1 MLKEETVTLPEFT
14 RWLLWT
20 VFWIVMSYD
29 IMVISM
35 ERYDATVSSVLRSWS
50 QANDGLVAAVLLGL
64 WCHCFWRIP

>member
-1 MLKEETVTLPEFT
+1 MTLPDFT

-29 IMVISM
+29 VVVISM
-35 ERYDATVSSVLRSWS
+35 ERYDATVSHVLRDWS
-50 QANDGLVAAVLLGL
+50 RANDGIVAAILFGL